1 MKTNQK
7 LTTLALIFMLCL
19 GLVVT
24 PALAQGDPDRP
35 KLYVASYTTDQGMN
49 VNPYSRFVFEFT
61 LKNNGVKDALAVLI
75 SFNSADFAPWQAGGV
90 VSVDDKD
97 IVGNDVDT
105 VTVRHEFKV
114 ADDSSW
120 KYSGAMQAIV
130 TYMDAGG
137 TQYSETFNFTLG
149 INQQVVG
156 PTQTPTFSPAAQKP
170 LIVVSKVQTSVDPL
184 QPGTNFKLKLV
195 LNNLGPSDAR
205 GVSLV
210 YGGGAQLN
218 VNESGTPQPG
228 TVGGQ
233 QSELTNFAPIGSSNV
248 VLIGD
253 VASMGTA
260 SVESEFIVNV
270 TTVPGA
276 YPLKLSFVFTDPKG
290 IRYIDDAVVTLLVY
304 SLPQLEVAFYR
315 DPGMINVGMP
325 VQLPIQITNIS
336 RKTVILGNAT
346 VRSKTGQLENAT
358 SLVGS
363 LDPGGYYTM
372 DVMFTPSEEGAT
384 PLDLEIRYTDDF
396 NQLRTYNTKL
406 EVEVSPAMQMPI
418 GGQPVIGPDGKPVL
432 GPDGTPLLSNPDNP
446 GMDGFP
452 MPEEPASEPGFFA
465 KVWNAIKSFFGF
477 GTKHETPT
485 DMGPMQDAPDFEGSP
500 QGKRLPIE
508 VNRG

>member
-24 PALAQGDPDRP
+24 PALAQDKNRP
-35 KLYVASYTTDQGMN
+35 LLYVKSYNTDSGIYVDPWSTFKLNIQLGN
-49 VNPYSRFVFEFT
+49 DGKIHARNIVLTFTSEEFTPTEKGGVNTLYEVDADNAVFET
-61 LKNNGVKDALAVLI
+61 I
-75 SFNSADFAPWQAGGV
+75 SQ
-90 VSVDDKD
+90 
-97 IVGNDVDT
+97 
-105 VTVRHEFKV
+105 EFKV
-114 ADDSSW
+114 RDDSTW
-120 KYSGAMQAIV
+120 KYSGTIQAV
-130 TYMDAGG
+130 ATYMDPEG
-137 TQYSETFNFTLG
+137 TSYSETFIFTIG
-149 INQQVVG
+149 ISQKIVG